1 MEYDFKVILE
11 SAGLTTYVIWMICY
25 FDQVQELS
33 SCDVF
38 SVLPSG
44 SSALASSVFSRHSVV
59 LGLSLW
65 KQADISVVKI

>member
-11 SAGLTTYVIWMICY
+11 SAGLNICHLDDLLL
-25 FDQVQELS
+25 DQVQELS

-38 SVLPSG
+38 SVSPSG